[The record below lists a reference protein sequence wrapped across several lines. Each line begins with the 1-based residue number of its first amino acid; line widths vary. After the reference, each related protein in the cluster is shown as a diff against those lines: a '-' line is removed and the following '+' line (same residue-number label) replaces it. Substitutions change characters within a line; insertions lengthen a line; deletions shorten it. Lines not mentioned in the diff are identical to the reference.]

1 MDTLSKAANNF
12 LMLEK
17 SEYKIVISAGKN
29 KPLETIN
36 LNFIDED
43 LHHILGLSHLDD
55 INIPKNRKG
64 IIGKILS
71 GELND
76 NYLSQSEYYDNE
88 SIGYSIKERIE
99 CAQYLEEY
107 LDSDDFAVSVYKLQH
122 DNKTLIMADYLL
134 TCKRISTDEEY
145 YIFLRSRKEDM
156 YFGIVSCFPKRNIT
170 YWGGKR
176 YLMLKEK
183 ITDGIGNELFRHPNY
198 K

>member
-1 MDTLSKAANNF
+1 MDTLSKTANNF

-107 LDSDDFAVSVYKLQH
+107 LDSDDFAVSVYRLQH

-145 YIFLRSRKEDM
+145 SRSIRKGSSERM
-156 YFGIVSCFPKRNIT
+156 VFFVG
-170 YWGGKR
+170 
-176 YLMLKEK
+176 
-183 ITDGIGNELFRHPNY
+183 HPEFTE
-198 K
+198 

>member
-64 IIGKILS
+64 II
-71 GELND
+71 
-76 NYLSQSEYYDNE
+76 
-88 SIGYSIKERIE
+88 
-99 CAQYLEEY
+99 
-107 LDSDDFAVSVYKLQH
+107 V
-122 DNKTLIMADYLL
+122 
-134 TCKRISTDEEY
+134 
-145 YIFLRSRKEDM
+145 
-156 YFGIVSCFPKRNIT
+156 
-170 YWGGKR
+170 
-176 YLMLKEK
+176 
-183 ITDGIGNELFRHPNY
+183 
-198 K
+198 